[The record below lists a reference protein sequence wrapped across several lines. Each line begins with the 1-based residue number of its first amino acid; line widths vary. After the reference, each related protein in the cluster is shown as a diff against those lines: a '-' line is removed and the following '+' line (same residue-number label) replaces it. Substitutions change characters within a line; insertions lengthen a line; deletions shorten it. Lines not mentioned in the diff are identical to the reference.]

1 MNRPKTVS
9 RSWLINEPEIS
20 HASGKDNPDK
30 TGNKSGAG
38 YKRPPKEHQFKP
50 GNKGG
55 GRPKITLNEKNARA
69 AVLEALWQFAQMTKD
84 ELQTILK
91 NNPTGAQVLAGHAI
105 LGDKHVSEALN
116 RLLGK
121 VRDALDLT
129 SAGAPLGPTA
139 PPIVINCADIPEE
152 KLKLLIAATD
162 PARTKPPAP
171 PAAPATPAPEAG
183 NTQGQPKTPERTEP
197 RA

>member
-1 MNRPKTVS
+1 M
-9 RSWLINEPEIS
+9 
-20 HASGKDNPDK
+20 
-30 TGNKSGAG
+30 
-38 YKRPPKEHQFKP
+38 
-50 GNKGG
+50 G
-55 GRPKITLNEKNARA
+55 GRGRPFEKNDPRRGKSSGRRKLTFSEKNARA

-129 SAGAPLGPTA
+129 SDGGPLGPVA
-139 PPIVINCADIPEE
+139 PPIVINCAEIPDD

-162 PARTKPPAP
+162 PTRTKRPAP
-171 PAAPATPAPEAG
+171 PAPEAG
-183 NTQGQPKTPERTEP
+183 DAQGQADTPERTKP
-197 RA
+197 GA